1 MKKSKSPSFDRPMTI
16 IGENTELS
24 AALLK
29 CSEGVKI
36 IGKFT
41 GDIESSSSVV
51 IAGTGYVKG
60 NISAEFAYVCGVVE
74 GNIDVSN
81 TVQIAHSGNVTG
93 SITCANIIT
102 DEGAILNGTCTV
114 KQPSAASSSSSYLD

>member
-16 IGENTELS
+16 IGENTELN

-29 CSEGVKI
+29 CSESIKI

-41 GDIESSSSVV
+41 GDIESTSSVV
-51 IAGTGYVKG
+51 VAGTGYVKG
-60 NISAEFAYVCGVVE
+60 NISAEFAYICGVVE
-74 GNIDVSN
+74 GNLDITN
-81 TVQIAHSGNVTG
+81 TVQIASSGNING

-102 DEGAILNGTCTV
+102 DEGAVLNGSCTMR
-114 KQPSAASSSSSYLD
+114 QPSASTTASDYMD

>member
-1 MKKSKSPSFDRPMTI
+1 MKKAKSPSFDRPMTI

-29 CSEGVKI
+29 CSESIKI

-41 GDIESSSSVV
+41 GDIESTSSVV

-74 GNIDVSN
+74 GNLDITN
-81 TVQIAHSGNVTG
+81 TVQISNSGNVNG

-102 DEGAILNGTCTV
+102 DEGAVLNGSCTMR
-114 KQPSAASSSSSYLD
+114 QPSVTTSSDYMD